1 MCRNSRQMV
10 SLRVFSLD
18 LALLLEPTAESQV
31 LFTCV
36 AQSFNF
42 PRGIIIIF
50 FHIIERTYEKVDKNY
65 IQAGTENSQRFQV
78 FPSCSLIFMQ

>member
-18 LALLLEPTAESQV
+18 LVLLLEPTVESQV

-36 AQSFNF
+36 APSFNF
-42 PRGIIIIF
+42 LGGIIIF
-50 FHIIERTYEKVDKNY
+50 FHIRERTYKEVDENY
-65 IQAGTENSQRFQV
+65 IQAETENSQRFQV
-78 FPSCSLIFMQ
+78 FPSCSLIFME

>member
-1 MCRNSRQMV
+1 MV

-36 AQSFNF
+36 APSFNF
-42 PRGIIIIF
+42 LRGIIIF

>member
-1 MCRNSRQMV
+1 MGKSVENSNFLTFGTSV
-10 SLRVFSLD
+10 LCY
-18 LALLLEPTAESQV
+18 EPPYP
-31 LFTCV
+31 
-36 AQSFNF
+36 SFNF

-50 FHIIERTYEKVDKNY
+50 FHIIERTYEEVDKNY